1 MICLSQFWVADGC
14 PHAGSIQPCLLPLD
28 TMFVQNLDTYNGNI
42 FLYIFYNGNG
52 QKNSTEATEYDNCW
66 NHYTKYLFIIIIQ
79 KYFYFKVEP
88 IKFCTK

>member
-1 MICLSQFWVADGC
+1 MDVPMQGVYK
-14 PHAGSIQPCLLPLD
+14 PCILPLD
-28 TMFVQNLDTYNGNI
+28 TMFAQNLDT
-42 FLYIFYNGNG
+42 YNGNG